1 MPLRC
6 SDASPRA
13 SEDFLDP
20 ERGIAVLVTD
30 ITNPSAVWRKARF
43 SPIEV
48 TEGQWERCGMLHGRQ
63 PELLP
68 LATVITAEQNPPAIR
83 CDLRLRAPRRFFG
96 EDFFWIFGRVYCHRP
111 NISGTICD
119 FSIRDEHEALTIGRP
134 RWIDRVV
141 GGRIVIAI
149 NAARVL
155 RHQTHRVGQAIA
167 RDLCDIEVE
176 MAAV

>member
-13 SEDFLDP
+13 AEDFLDP

-30 ITNPSAVWRKARF
+30 ITNPSAVWRKARL

-48 TEGQWERCGMLHGRQ
+48 AEGRWERCGTLHGRQ

-83 CDLRLRAPRRFFG
+83 CDLRLRAPRRFFNK
-96 EDFFWIFGRVYCHRP
+96 DFCQIFWRVHSHAP
-111 NISGTICD
+111 DITGSISD
-119 FSIRDEHEALTIGRP
+119 FPVRDEQQALTIGSPGR
-134 RWIDRVV
+134 IDRWSVV
-141 GGRIVIAI
+141 A
-149 NAARVL
+149 
-155 RHQTHRVGQAIA
+155 
-167 RDLCDIEVE
+167 
-176 MAAV
+176 